1 MRIRTC
7 GNIQMLLVY
16 VKGHYGYYVKYFNK
30 HTLKRV
36 YYNFLSK

>member
-7 GNIQMLLVY
+7 GNIQILY
-16 VKGHYGYYVKYFNK
+16 NKDHYGYYVKYFNK

-36 YYNFLSK
+36 CYNFLSK